1 MNAQARLDYLK
12 EYRNKTQQRKGPT
25 EDQPVLNESYYIM
38 LSASE
43 AEQCGLKYRE
53 THLSI
58 EELPDYYNPR
68 LPVKRYSK
76 LECQALEFMMKK
88 EGRL

>member
-12 EYRNKTQQRKGPT
+12 EYRNKTQARQGYI
-25 EDQPVLNESYYIM
+25 EEPVTDYSLYIR

-53 THLSI
+53 TYLSI